1 MSVEVCASCLSNGD
15 VCVLPTETVYGLAGS
30 AISSNAIKKIYKIKG
45 RPPNNPL
52 IVHVLDHESAFDFC
66 HTNNVSKILADAFWP
81 GPLTFILP
89 KKDIISNSVTAGL
102 DTVAVRSPAH
112 PLFRKVLEKVE
123 FPIAAP
129 SANLSTQISPTSK
142 RDVLDAMGKNC
153 PYILDGGTCNFGI
166 ESTVID
172 LTDSPVKILR
182 HGPISASEIES
193 KTGIKVNFP
202 DSQEKSPT
210 NEPQLNS
217 PGQMSKHYAPTT
229 PLRLFKSF
237 DDLSNFHLNKKNDLI
252 ILPSNKTNLPVSLQK
267 VQIFYLSKTGEFRDI
282 AQNLFRV
289 LREADKIR
297 KNFIN
302 THLLPEEEKY
312 SAINDKLIRAS
323 SINI

>member
-1 MSVEVCASCLSNGD
+1 
-15 VCVLPTETVYGLAGS
+15 
-30 AISSNAIKKIYKIKG
+30 
-45 RPPNNPL
+45 
-52 IVHVLDHESAFDFC
+52 
-66 HTNNVSKILADAFWP
+66 
-81 GPLTFILP
+81 
-89 KKDIISNSVTAGL
+89 
-102 DTVAVRSPAH
+102 
-112 PLFRKVLEKVE
+112 
-123 FPIAAP
+123 
-129 SANLSTQISPTSK
+129 
-142 RDVLDAMGKNC
+142 
-153 PYILDGGTCNFGI
+153 
-166 ESTVID
+166 
-172 LTDSPVKILR
+172 
-182 HGPISASEIES
+182 
-193 KTGIKVNFP
+193 
-202 DSQEKSPT
+202 
-210 NEPQLNS
+210 
-217 PGQMSKHYAPTT
+217 MSKHYAPTT